1 MTRHLL
7 LLTALLGG
15 CSGAAT
21 AQQSTSRPPAPDA
34 GSNVYDTAQDV
45 YVVVYRRGPKF
56 DPAKGFDNA
65 GIREH
70 IRHFQSLGDRLVAA
84 GTVQQTGDDL
94 LGYVILR
101 APDQAAADAW
111 LARDPALTAGS
122 MLAQLRRWGVTDI
135 KGWTKAPTGT
145 RTRL

>member
-1 MTRHLL
+1 MARHLL
-7 LLTALLGG
+7 LIAALLGA
-15 CSGAAT
+15 CSGAVT
-21 AQQSTSRPPAPDA
+21 AQQSTSRLPAA
-34 GSNVYDTAQDV
+34 DTAQNV
-45 YVVVYRRGPKF
+45 YVVAYRRGPKF

-65 GIREH
+65 GVREH

-111 LARDPALTAGS
+111 LARDPALKAGS
-122 MLAQLRRWGVTDI
+122 MTAQLRRWGVTDI
-135 KGWTKAPTGT
+135 KGWTKAPAGT
-145 RTRL
+145 RAR